1 MPARVSTSGGDVRVG
16 ALERG
21 GPHPRGRSVLG
32 CAALA
37 GRGGHQGGERLMCA
51 FLGS

>member
-1 MPARVSTSGGDVRVG
+1 MLVRMSRSGGDVRVG

-21 GPHPRGRSVLG
+21 GPRPSG

-37 GRGGHQGGERLMCA
+37 GREGHEGCECLVRA